1 VKHEFAPDGV
11 LAGRY
16 ELVEE
21 IGRGRSVVYR
31 ARDTRLGRDVA
42 VKRVDLVGGPSVGG
56 VDDARSRALREA
68 RASARITSPFVV
80 GVYDAVEESDAV
92 WLVMELVR
100 APSLA
105 QMVAEQGP
113 LDERRAALIGLGVLD
128 ALDAAHAE
136 GIVHRDVKPGN
147 VLVGV
152 PDDGAGDSVPLPPSS
167 LPIPGSAV
175 AADVAV
181 KLADFGV
188 AALRDETSMTS
199 PGAVIGS
206 PSYMSPEQAS
216 GRPAGP
222 PADLWA
228 LGALLYFAVE
238 GQPPFLGD
246 SPLATATA
254 VVLGDPRPQERPGQL
269 SGLIGLL
276 LDKQPDRRPGSPR
289 VRAILHSVAGDPVRG
304 EATEA
309 VVAGPLAI
317 GPLAARP
324 AVDPAA
330 LADSART
337 LDGVARPVAAPR
349 PVARRLR
356 WAAAAALAVVMAL
369 ALQLS
374 GGGGG
379 SPEAE
384 ADVDADTP
392 VAVDAPPT
400 TLPGP
405 APGGATDA
413 EPASREA
420 PGDPVVPATT
430 VPDTAPAAPAPSSTT
445 TTTAPPQTTT
455 SLPPSTTTSEPPEPD
470 VTTPTTA
477 PVTSTTTPTVPIE
490 SSDVQVELV
499 AEVVAAPVSTEL
511 TGVPSPTDGPASTE
525 STDTQG

>member
-1 VKHEFAPDGV
+1 VRHELGPDGV

-31 ARDTRLGRDVA
+31 ARDTRLGREVA
-42 VKRVDLVGGPSVGG
+42 VKKVDLVGGPSVGG
-56 VDDARSRALREA
+56 VDDVRSRALREA

-80 GVYDAVEESDAV
+80 GVYDVVEESDAV

-105 QMVAEQGP
+105 QVVAEQGP
-113 LDERRAALIGLGVLD
+113 LDERRAALVGLGVLD

-136 GIVHRDVKPGN
+136 AIVHRDVKPGN

-152 PDDGAGDSVPLPPSS
+152 SGDEAEGSVPLPPVP
-167 LPIPGSAV
+167 LAPGSQPGPASAV

-216 GRPAGP
+216 GQPVGP
-222 PADLWA
+222 GADLWA

-254 VVLGDPRPQERPGQL
+254 VVLGEPRPQERPGQL

-276 LDKQPDRRPGSPR
+276 LDKQPDRRPDSQR
-289 VRAILHSVAGDPVRG
+289 VRAMLRSVAGDPESG
-304 EATEA
+304 EVTAPVVA
-309 VVAGPLAI
+309 SPVVAGP
-317 GPLAARP
+317 
-324 AVDPAA
+324 DPDPVA

-337 LDGVARPVAAPR
+337 LDGVAAPAAMAR

-356 WAAAAALAVVMAL
+356 WVAAAALAVVVAL

-384 ADVDADTP
+384 ADDVES
-392 VAVDAPPT
+392 DAPANVEAPPST
-400 TLPGP
+400 PSDQ
-405 APGGATDA
+405 APGGDTGA
-413 EPASREA
+413 EPAGRDESGRSGLPPDTVPGTA
-420 PGDPVVPATT
+420 P
-430 VPDTAPAAPAPSSTT
+430 PDTAPGTAT

-455 SLPPSTTTSEPPEPD
+455 SLPPSTTTTAPPEPD
-470 VTTPTTA
+470 VTTPPTTV
-477 PVTSTTTPTVPIE
+477 PTSSTTPTVPTE
-490 SSDVQVELV
+490 PADTQVELV
-499 AEVVAAPVSTEL
+499 AAAPTEP
-511 TGVPSPTDGPASTE
+511 VDA
-525 STDTQG
+525 QG

>member
-1 VKHEFAPDGV
+1 V

-31 ARDTRLGRDVA
+31 ARDTRLGREVA
-42 VKRVDLVGGPSVGG
+42 VKKVDLAGGPSTGG
-56 VDDARSRALREA
+56 VDDVRSRALREA

-80 GVYDAVEESDAV
+80 GVYDVVEESDAV

-105 QMVAEQGP
+105 QVVAEHGP
-113 LDERRAALIGLGVLD
+113 LDERRAALIGLGILD

-136 GIVHRDVKPGN
+136 SVVHRDVKPGN

-152 PDDGAGDSVPLPPSS
+152 ADDGAGGSVPLPPES
-167 LPIPGSAV
+167 PPGPGSAV
-175 AADVAV
+175 AADVSV

-188 AALRDETSMTS
+188 AALRDETSVTS

-216 GRPAGP
+216 GQPVGPA
-222 PADLWA
+222 ADLWA

-254 VVLGDPRPQERPGQL
+254 VVLGEPRPQERPGQL

-276 LDKQPDRRPGSPR
+276 LDKQPDRRPGSKR
-289 VRAILHSVAGDPVRG
+289 VRAILRSVAGDPVSG
-304 EATEA
+304 EVTGAVLGGPDLGGP
-309 VVAGPLAI
+309 VVAGPV
-317 GPLAARP
+317 GAAADSA
-324 AVDPAA
+324 AV
-330 LADSART
+330 ADSART
-337 LDGVARPVAAPR
+337 LDGVEAPAPTPRRVAP
-349 PVARRLR
+349 RLR
-356 WAAAAALAVVMAL
+356 WAAAAALAVVVAL

-379 SPEAE
+379 SPGAE
-384 ADVDADTP
+384 ADDGESDTP
-392 VAVDAPPT
+392 AAVDAPPT
-400 TLPGP
+400 TPADQ

-413 EPASREA
+413 EPAGTDQSNRSA
-420 PGDPVVPATT
+420 RPPDT
-430 VPDTAPAAPAPSSTT
+430 VPDTAPLLPAPGSST

-455 SLPPSTTTSEPPEPD
+455 SLPPSTTTSAPQDPV
-470 VTTPTTA
+470 VTTPPTTA
-477 PVTSTTTPTVPIE
+477 PVTPTTTASTLP
-490 SSDVQVELV
+490 
-499 AEVVAAPVSTEL
+499 AEP
-511 TGVPSPTDGPASTE
+511 TGVLAGLTAGSA
-525 STDTQG
+525 

>member
-1 VKHEFAPDGV
+1 V

-16 ELVEE
+16 ELIEE

-42 VKRVDLVGGPSVGG
+42 VKKVDLVGGPSAGE
-56 VDDARSRALREA
+56 VDDVRSRALREA

-80 GVYDAVEESDAV
+80 GVYDVVEESDAV

-105 QMVAEQGP
+105 KVVAEQGP
-113 LDERRAALIGLGVLD
+113 LDERRAALVGLGVLD

-136 GIVHRDVKPGN
+136 AIVHRDVKPGN

-152 PDDGAGDSVPLPPSS
+152 SGDGGEDSIPLPP
-167 LPIPGSAV
+167 LPLAPGAEPGAGSTG

-216 GRPAGP
+216 GRPVGP
-222 PADLWA
+222 AADLWA

-254 VVLGDPRPQERPGQL
+254 VVLGEPRPQERPGQL

-276 LDKQPDRRPGSPR
+276 LDKQPDRRPDSRR
-289 VRAILHSVAGDPVRG
+289 VRAMLRSVAGDPESG
-304 EATEA
+304 EVTAP
-309 VVAGPLAI
+309 VVAAPDGA
-317 GPLAARP
+317 GT
-324 AVDPAA
+324 DPDPGA

-337 LDGVARPVAAPR
+337 LDGVAAPAAMARPLAGRV
-349 PVARRLR
+349 R

-384 ADVDADTP
+384 ADDVESDAPAD
-392 VAVDAPPT
+392 VDAPPST
-400 TLPGP
+400 PIDRAPGGDTGAEPAGRDEPVRSGLPPDTVPGP
-405 APGGATDA
+405 AP
-413 EPASREA
+413 
-420 PGDPVVPATT
+420 
-430 VPDTAPAAPAPSSTT
+430 PDTTPGVAT

-455 SLPPSTTTSEPPEPD
+455 SLPPSTTTSAPPEPD
-470 VTTPTTA
+470 VTTPPTTDPPPTTSPPTTA
-477 PVTSTTTPTVPIE
+477 AVE
-490 SSDVQVELV
+490 LAGVQV
-499 AEVVAAPVSTEL
+499 
-511 TGVPSPTDGPASTE
+511 G
-525 STDTQG
+525 